1 MIQISKNE
9 ANIIRKQFPGVS
21 IKKTVHKY
29 YVEENPL
36 VISAIRRLSGSKGV
50 CVNC

>member
-1 MIQISKNE
+1 MIQISKDE
-9 ANIIRKQFPGVS
+9 AQMIRKQLPHIS

-36 VISAIRRLSGSKGV
+36 VISMIRKPSCSGGK
-50 CVNC
+50 